1 MTDLHFLLRGSGV
14 RHRGRLVGC
23 EVGEEFVEGAKRRWW
38 QYFLDK
44 DYRRCH
50 SELLRSIVGLSCQ
63 FGCFSLTEQNN
74 HSHRDGAG
82 WLAESRWTQPFIITH
97 LSTSYPDPPVPPL
110 KVLAVEK

>member
-1 MTDLHFLLRGSGV
+1 MVAILPRQGLPQMSQRAAQG
-14 RHRGRLVGC
+14 
-23 EVGEEFVEGAKRRWW
+23 
-38 QYFLDK
+38 
-44 DYRRCH
+44 
-50 SELLRSIVGLSCQ
+50 IVGLSCQ

-97 LSTSYPDPPVPPL
+97 LSTSYPDLPVPPL